1 VHAESTAA
9 ARVRG
14 FEVSPRAF
22 RALALAALVALYAI
36 VCTGATVRLTAS
48 GLGCEHWPGC
58 QAGHPF
64 PEKDYHS
71 FVEFGNRLVGGVTI
85 ALALLAWLAARRTS
99 GLERRSSRLAAA
111 VFAGALLQAPLG
123 ALAVYVH
130 LHPLAVI
137 PHLLLSFAVLGG
149 ALLVWLD
156 GVALA
161 TGRTAP
167 VVPDELRRLAAA
179 LAGAC
184 FALVVSG
191 TFATAAG
198 PHSGGDEV
206 KRFGRLD
213 AMLVVHAGAVAVFGL
228 GLVFL
233 VGYLAAQRAR
243 APRLFRLAAGLGGLV
258 LLQMGLGE
266 LQYRTHLPWWLVLG
280 HVALAAAVWSWTV
293 LLASQLRRPLRPLAG
308 NPA

>member
-1 VHAESTAA
+1 MRPTGRSSSARARRPSRAPTATRPCWSPFSRLETVHAESTAA
-9 ARVRG
+9 ARARG
-14 FEVSPRAF
+14 LAVSPRAF
-22 RALALAALVALYAI
+22 RTLALAALLALFAI

-71 FVEFGNRLVGGVTI
+71 FVEFGNRL
-85 ALALLAWLAARRTS
+85 
-99 GLERRSSRLAAA
+99 
-111 VFAGALLQAPLG
+111 
-123 ALAVYVH
+123 
-130 LHPLAVI
+130 AVI

-161 TGRTAP
+161 TGRATP
-167 VVPDELRRLAAA
+167 VVPDELRRLAAV
-179 LAGAC
+179 LVGAC

-233 VGYLAAQRAR
+233 VGYLAAHRAR
-243 APRLFRLAAGLGGLV
+243 EPRLFRLAAGLVGLV
-258 LLQMGLGE
+258 LVQMGLGE

-280 HVALAAAVWSWTV
+280 HVALAASVWSWTV
-293 LLASQLRRPLRPLAG
+293 LLAAQLRRPLRPLAG